1 MTFENCALLSGCKCN
16 LHVLAKQLLT
26 RTLSSSVFLVKIHR
40 DSIAAEKI
48 SPHAFKS
55 PRPQSM
61 SFSSAMRG
69 GIIVAV
75 LVLLNASLHLADRRP
90 KPKGSVDQVTSKRLP
105 PRKPRPTSSPM
116 NHVAQCDGESVPILP
131 PSFTYPGSLW
141 SVRALMFLQILPD
154 GTVNGTLE
162 SANHYARLNIQ
173 IVSENGCMVRIR
185 GEASQLYLVMGV
197 NGTLSAQSQPH
208 PTRSI
213 FTVQL
218 QRIFFT
224 FKNGDYFIALKQG
237 GGIKKIKQD
246 ENGRSHRRST
256 RFVLLPRPVRKRRF
270 PADFGLKQTTSNNLR
285 LKLFGNL
292 HRRRHDK

>member
-1 MTFENCALLSGCKCN
+1 
-16 LHVLAKQLLT
+16 
-26 RTLSSSVFLVKIHR
+26 
-40 DSIAAEKI
+40 
-48 SPHAFKS
+48 
-55 PRPQSM
+55 
-61 SFSSAMRG
+61 MRG

-90 KPKGSVDQVTSKRLP
+90 KPKASVDQVTPKRPASK
-105 PRKPRPTSSPM
+105 KPRPTSSPM
-116 NHVAQCDGESVPILP
+116 NHVAQCDGESPPILP

-162 SANHYARLNIQ
+162 SSNHYAKLNIE
-173 IVSENGCMVRIR
+173 IVSENGCMVRIK
-185 GEASQLYLVMGV
+185 GEATQLYLVMGV
-197 NGTLSAQSQPH
+197 NGTLSAQPQPDK
-208 PTRSI
+208 TRSI

-224 FKNGDYFIALKQG
+224 FKNGEYFIALKQG
-237 GGIKKIKQD
+237 GSIKKIRQD

-256 RFVLLPRPVRKRRF
+256 RFVLMPRSVRKRRF
-270 PADFGLKQTTSNNLR
+270 HSDFGLKQTSSNNLR
-285 LKLFGNL
+285 WKLFGDL